1 MIVIQQPKILLQ
13 MVLILNSFFH
23 ILFEFCPYHYIDG
36 CLDGLCGEKVQF
48 GSFTHRYIDT
58 HTSSL
63 SQQKWAIICK
73 QIEVQQCS
81 Q

>member
-1 MIVIQQPKILLQ
+1 MFRKGGGMYTTPYNHEMIVIQQPKILLQ

-48 GSFTHRYIDT
+48 GSFTHR
-58 HTSSL
+58 
-63 SQQKWAIICK
+63 
-73 QIEVQQCS
+73 
-81 Q
+81 